1 MKIFPCA
8 ALIFLA
14 LTAIAFAN
22 PTVNSP
28 SNGAYVSSPFT
39 LSASSATCSSQPV
52 SAMAYSI
59 DSGSDVVTVNY
70 QVLDVQVSSATG
82 SHTIHVKAWGDKGA
96 GCDTDVLVNVTVGTS
111 GGGGNPSVS
120 SPSTGATV
128 SSPFPLSAHSTVCS
142 SQPVAAMAY
151 SIDGGN
157 DLATVDAQSLGV
169 QVNAPVGA
177 HILHVKSWGN
187 QGAGCA
193 TSVAVNVTNII
204 PSGGNPSVRSPSTGA
219 TVGSP
224 FALSANSTTCLS
236 QPVSAMAYSI
246 DNGSDLLTVNSQT
259 LNAQVGASAG
269 AHTLHV
275 KSWGNHGAGCATS
288 VAVNV
293 TSGGAGS
300 AGINV
305 SSPFN
310 GEIVNSPFTLAAA
323 ASTCLSQPVSA
334 MAYSIDSGSD
344 VLTVNAQSM
353 DAQVMLGA
361 GGHTLHVKSW
371 GDQGAGCLTNI
382 AVTVAVETSSEPYIP
397 SNAVSVSNIQ
407 TLSNWKMVNDSAS
420 NGWSSGDIS
429 LVSWPSHTGTTMQTV
444 TNYSNA
450 GGERYWVTFG
460 DDTQATNFV
469 YDAWV
474 YLADTTNSLANVEMD
489 LNQVMPNGQTVIFG
503 FQCDGYSKTWD
514 YTMNAGTPE
523 APVDEWAHSKQTCDT
538 KSWSQ
543 NTWHHVQIS
552 YSRNDSGIVT
562 YHDVYFDGIQ
572 APINASVPSA
582 FSLGWN
588 PSLLTNLQVDGLGS
602 SGNVTIDVDNI
613 SVYRW

>member
-96 GCDTDVLVNVTVGTS
+96 GCDTDVLVNVTAGTS

-128 SSPFPLSAHSTVCS
+128 SSPFPLSAHSTICS

-151 SIDGGN
+151 STDGGN

-193 TSVAVNVTNII
+193 TSVAVNVANII

-334 MAYSIDSGSD
+334 MAYSIDFGSD
-344 VLTVNAQSM
+344 VLTVNAQSL
-353 DAQVMLGA
+353 DAQVILGT

-382 AVTVAVETSSEPYIP
+382 AVTVATETSSEPYIP

-429 LVSWPSHTGTTMQTV
+429 LVSWPSHTGMTMQTV

>member
-1 MKIFPCA
+1 MKIFPCV

-224 FALSANSTTCLS
+224 FALSANSTTCSS

-246 DNGSDLLTVNSQT
+246 DNGSDLITVDSQT
-259 LNAQVGASAG
+259 LNTQVSASAG

-275 KSWGNHGAGCATS
+275 KSWGNQGAGCATS

-293 TSGGAGS
+293 ASGGTGS

-344 VLTVNAQSM
+344 VLTVNAQSL
-353 DAQVMLGA
+353 DAQVMLGT

-371 GDQGAGCLTNI
+371 GDQGAGCLANI
-382 AVTVAVETSSEPYIP
+382 AVTVAIETSSEPYIP

-407 TLSNWKMVNDSAS
+407 TLSNWKMINDSAS

-523 APVDEWAHSKQTCDT
+523 APVDEWVHSKQTCDT
-538 KSWSQ
+538 KSWIQ

-562 YHDVYFDGIQ
+562 YQDVYFDGIQ
-572 APINASVPSA
+572 SPINASVPSA